1 VGVVNGKD
9 AGKWKMSEKGQG
21 SAKNRGGGCHPP
33 PRTASFSSK
42 IDGGLL
48 SARDH
53 LPLWFTSGKFCWGA
67 VNFPNHSRIPLKDTK
82 AVILTA
88 LKRLCLP

>member
-1 VGVVNGKD
+1 LFTFWPPLKAVNQESQQSRASGALCFVVTSIG
-9 AGKWKMSEKGQG
+9 G
-21 SAKNRGGGCHPP
+21 SIC
-33 PRTASFSSK
+33 FSSR
-42 IDGGLL
+42 IDGWGLL

-53 LPLWFTSGKFCWGA
+53 SPLWFTSGKFCWGA